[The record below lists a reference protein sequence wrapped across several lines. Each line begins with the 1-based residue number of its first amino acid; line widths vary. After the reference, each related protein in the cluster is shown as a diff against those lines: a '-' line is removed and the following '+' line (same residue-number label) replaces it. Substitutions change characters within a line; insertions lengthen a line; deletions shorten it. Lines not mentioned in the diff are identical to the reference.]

1 MYLCYRYNKNTK
13 EAKPPTLCMK
23 WYGFEQQG
31 IGAHNHKRTQ
41 RKTKKYSHTHSH
53 TVMEAQTNTQMPQ
66 PACHLSADRRNT
78 PATSFQSAFH
88 HSVTTCQLQSPSL
101 RHTALIFT
109 NCAAA
114 WDTTQPCQKYDNG
127 RITLLHLLAYS
138 HAHVLTL
145 RLLHTCTCVCP
156 YLKILRAVWMM
167 NMGFPHKALKSA
179 IYIYMLL
186 VKWTWAHLCCHQ
198 IELPFAFVLRLVKRS
213 SERFCTWYQGSFL
226 NHLSDRMTA
235 WFIDWLTVP
244 ILHIFTLNSSH
255 KLHSKI
261 TIQQPLTFTPL
272 RQRTGDLG
280 QRRLLWEN
288 GVVHVCRALCFSF
301 VLFCVCECVCVLT
314 AHIFQ
319 VVLSIVS

>member
-1 MYLCYRYNKNTK
+1 
-13 EAKPPTLCMK
+13 
-23 WYGFEQQG
+23 
-31 IGAHNHKRTQ
+31 
-41 RKTKKYSHTHSH
+41 
-53 TVMEAQTNTQMPQ
+53 MEAQTNTQMPQ

-101 RHTALIFT
+101 RHTALIFS

-127 RITLLHLLAYS
+127 RITLLHLLAHS

-145 RLLHTCTCVCP
+145 TLLHTCTCVRP
-156 YLKILRAVWMM
+156 HLKV
-167 NMGFPHKALKSA
+167 
-179 IYIYMLL
+179 LL
-186 VKWTWAHLCCHQ
+186 YEWWTWGFRTKPRSLPSISCWSV
-198 IELPFAFVLRLVKRS
+198 ELGSFMLPSDWITFAFVVRLVKRS
-213 SERFCTWYQGSFL
+213 WERFYTWYQGCFL

-235 WFIDWLTVP
+235 WFIDWLTAP

-255 KLHSKI
+255 KLHAKI

-272 RQRTGDLG
+272 RQRAGDLG

-288 GVVHVCRALCFSF
+288 GVVCVFL
-301 VLFCVCECVCVLT
+301 LFCV
-314 AHIFQ
+314 F
-319 VVLSIVS
+319 

>member
-1 MYLCYRYNKNTK
+1 
-13 EAKPPTLCMK
+13 
-23 WYGFEQQG
+23 
-31 IGAHNHKRTQ
+31 
-41 RKTKKYSHTHSH
+41 
-53 TVMEAQTNTQMPQ
+53 MEAQTNTQMPQ

-127 RITLLHLLAYS
+127 RITLLHLLAHS
-138 HAHVLTL
+138 HAHVLIV

-179 IYIYMLL
+179 IYMLL

-198 IELPFAFVLRLVKRS
+198 IELLFAFVLRLVKRS

-288 GVVHVCRALCFSF
+288 GVVCVELCVFL
-301 VLFCVCECVCVLT
+301 LFCFACACFKCTHFPGCIEHRV
-314 AHIFQ
+314 I
-319 VVLSIVS
+319 I